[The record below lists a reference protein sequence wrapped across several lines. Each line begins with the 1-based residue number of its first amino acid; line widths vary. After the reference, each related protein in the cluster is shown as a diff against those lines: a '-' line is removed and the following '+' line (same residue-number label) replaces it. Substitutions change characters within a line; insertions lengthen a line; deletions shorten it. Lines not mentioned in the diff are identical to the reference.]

1 MVDPCVILCFI
12 IIIVSLDI
20 IMHDIADIQK
30 LLEEERNT
38 SKESGWKATSKS
50 DLVET
55 WSKSEENQSVHLVK
69 VRFQLIC

>member
-1 MVDPCVILCFI
+1 MVDI
-12 IIIVSLDI
+12 D
-20 IMHDIADIQK
+20 K

-38 SKESGWKATSKS
+38 SKDSGWKAVSKS

-69 VRFQLIC
+69 VRF

>member
-1 MVDPCVILCFI
+1 MKSFVV
-12 IIIVSLDI
+12 
-20 IMHDIADIQK
+20 HDIVDIDK

-38 SKESGWKATSKS
+38 SKDSGWKAVSKS

-69 VRFQLIC
+69 VRFRLLWDKII